1 MPNVWVC
8 QGSNVNN
15 MLTNLKA
22 NSAINGI
29 MEILSTRVTFLHG
42 SLPLRGDPFFLSYN
56 RYMGLS
62 PKRRAFVEAYLKTF
76 NATQAAKEAGYSE
89 KTAHSQGPRLLGFV
103 DVAAEIKKRLDEMVM
118 SADEVLR
125 LLSRQATA
133 SHKSWIKVDN
143 DGKIYFDFSDP
154 EAQENIDLIKK
165 IKTKTR
171 HEREGKKDF
180 EVEWVEVELYDSQ
193 RALELIGRH
202 HQLFTDRVDLST
214 GGKPIDLTLLSDD
227 QLKRLEDIIRAATN
241 TRSDK
246 G

>member
-1 MPNVWVC
+1 M
-8 QGSNVNN
+8 
-15 MLTNLKA
+15 
-22 NSAINGI
+22 
-29 MEILSTRVTFLHG
+29 FLHG
-42 SLPLRGDPFFLSYN
+42 SPPLRGDPSFLSYN
-56 RYMGLS
+56 VHMGLTK
-62 PKRRAFVEAYLKTF
+62 KRQAWLDQYLQCW
-76 NATQAAKEAGYSE
+76 NATEAARRVGY
-89 KTAHSQGPRLLGFV
+89 KHPNTQGPRLLV
-103 DVAAEIKKRLDEMVM
+103 DVSIAAEIKKRLDEMVM

-125 LLSRQATA
+125 LLSRQANA
-133 SHKSWIKVDN
+133 SHKSWVKVGI

-171 HEREGKKDF
+171 TEKAGEKSF

-202 HQLFTDRVDLST
+202 HQLFSDRVDLST